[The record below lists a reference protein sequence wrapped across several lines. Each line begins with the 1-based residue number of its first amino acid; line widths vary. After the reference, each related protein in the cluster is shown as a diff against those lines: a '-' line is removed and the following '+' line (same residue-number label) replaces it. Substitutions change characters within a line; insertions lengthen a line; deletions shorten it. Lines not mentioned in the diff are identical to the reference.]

1 MQRLTLTL
9 TGLCLA
15 VLFGTGPALAD
26 DDHERARAA
35 LERGEVLPLAIIL
48 ERLQG
53 VIDGDVI
60 ATEFERDDGRWIYEI
75 EYIDRD
81 GRIVELE
88 VDAADGRIL
97 KREVD

>member
-1 MQRLTLTL
+1 MQRLTLT
-9 TGLCLA
+9 GLFLA
-15 VLFGTGPALAD
+15 VLLATGPTLAD
-26 DDHERARAA
+26 NDHERARAA
-35 LERGEVLPLAIIL
+35 LERGEVLPLATIL
-48 ERLQG
+48 EQLQG